1 MNTNWLQNNLETFL
15 PPLLIIVFGILLG
28 LIFKRYIHSR
38 LKSIAKKS
46 SWAGDDAVLD
56 AIEPHIILWFFLGA
70 LSIASSN
77 IDSVNV
83 SNVFLKN
90 IINNYVSQF
99 LVIVLIGSV
108 TLAAGKLAVSL
119 FNLWAKDQEKGF
131 PSTTMFTN
139 FVRIAI
145 YLIGLLVIL
154 DSLNISIA
162 PMITALGV
170 GGLAISLALKDTLTD
185 VFAGLHILLSKKVQ
199 VGDFVQIDTGDMGY
213 VQNISWRNTTIMER
227 TNNIIH
233 IPNTRLSSAIIKNFD
248 SGDPSFS
255 IKIPVGVGYGS
266 NLEEVERVTQKVI
279 GEIQN
284 SMDETNK
291 NYEPAM
297 RFQSFGESSINLMV
311 YFRGNR
317 YGDQNPIIDTFIK
330 LLHKEYA
337 ATGIEIPFPMRTIIH
352 KNEKG

>member
-38 LKSIAKKS
+38 LKLIAKKS

-279 GEIQN
+279 DEIQN

-330 LLHKEYA
+330 ILHKKYA
-337 ATGIEIPFPMRTIIH
+337 ANGIEIPFPMRTIIH

>member
-1 MNTNWLQNNLETFL
+1 MEWYYHNLEIFG
-15 PPLLIIVFGILLG
+15 PPAFIIVVGIILG
-28 LIFKRYIHSR
+28 FIFKRFVHTK
-38 LKSIAKKS
+38 LKIAAKKS
-46 SWAGDDAVLD
+46 DWAGDDVVLD
-56 AIEPHIILWFFLGA
+56 AIEPHIVIWFFLGA
-70 LSIASSN
+70 LSIAVSN
-77 IDSVNV
+77 IQALEP
-83 SNVFLKN
+83 SNVYLTD
-90 IINNYVSQF
+90 IINDYVPKF
-99 LVIVLIGSV
+99 LIIVLIGSI
-108 TLAAGKLAVSL
+108 TLAIGKLSVSL
-119 FNLWAKDQEKGF
+119 FDLWAKDQEKGF

-139 FVRIAI
+139 FVRIAVYVI
-145 YLIGLLVIL
+145 GVLIIL
-154 DSLNISIA
+154 DALNISIA

-170 GGLAISLALKDTLTD
+170 GGLAVSLALKDTLSD

-199 VGDFVQIDTGDMGY
+199 VGDFIQIDTGDMGY
-213 VQNISWRNTTIMER
+213 VKNISWRNTTVMER

-266 NLEEVERVTQKVI
+266 NLDEVEKVTQEVI
-279 GEIQN
+279 DEIQN

-291 NYEPAM
+291 NYEPTM

-330 LLHKEYA
+330 LLHKKYA

-352 KNEKG
+352 KNEKE

>member
-15 PPLLIIVFGILLG
+15 PPLLIIVFGIILG
-28 LIFKRYIHSR
+28 MIFKRYIHSR
-38 LKSIAKKS
+38 LKTVAKKS

-56 AIEPHIILWFFLGA
+56 AIEPHIVLWFFLGG

-119 FNLWAKDQEKGF
+119 FDLWAKDQEKGF

-145 YLIGLLVIL
+145 YVIGLLIIL

-170 GGLAISLALKDTLTD
+170 GGLAISLALKDTLSD

-255 IKIPVGVGYGS
+255 IKIPVGVGYDS
-266 NLEEVERVTQKVI
+266 DLEEVEKVTQEVI
-279 GEIQN
+279 DEIQT

-317 YGDQNPIIDTFIK
+317 YGDQNPIINTFIK
-330 LLHKEYA
+330 LLHKKYA
-337 ATGIEIPFPMRTIIH
+337 DTGIEIPFPMRTIIH
-352 KNEKG
+352 KNEK